1 MISQTEKQFAASTEK
16 PKVRVIKRYMNRK
29 LYDTEGSHYVT
40 LEDIAK
46 MIRSNID
53 VMVIENH
60 KKSDITAP
68 TLMKIIFEAENKA
81 SQYPPLY
88 ILREIIQNGSG
99 SISEYLVKLGVLTK
113 DQLKAWD
120 SSPLSETTSVES
132 FQKNINQRVADT
144 VRETTNMP
152 VPDLNAFETPSLPI
166 SVAQAAEMGFE
177 FENSP

>member
-1 MISQTEKQFAASTEK
+1 MISQTEKQFATSTEK

-46 MIRSNID
+46 MVRSNID

-68 TLMKIIFEAENKA
+68 TLIKIIFEAENKA
-81 SQYPPLY
+81 AQYPPLL

-99 SISEYLVKLGVLTK
+99 SISEYLVKLGVFPK
-113 DQLKAWD
+113 EQLKVWE
-120 SSPLSETTSVES
+120 SSPLPETTSVES
-132 FQKNINQRVADT
+132 FQKNINQRVAAT
-144 VRETTNMP
+144 FRETTNLP
-152 VPDLNAFETPSLPI
+152 VPDLNTLETPSLPI
-166 SVAQAAEMGFE
+166 SAAQAVEMGFE
-177 FENSP
+177 IENSP